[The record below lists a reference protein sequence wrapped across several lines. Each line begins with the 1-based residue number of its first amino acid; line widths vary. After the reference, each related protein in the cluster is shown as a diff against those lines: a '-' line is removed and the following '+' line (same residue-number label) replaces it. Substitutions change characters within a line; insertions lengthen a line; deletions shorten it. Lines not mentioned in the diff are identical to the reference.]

1 MQLSSKF
8 MKLLGVLCVALTG
21 AVTTQAQFS
30 GNYQLQN
37 EASGL
42 SMNVSGA
49 STSDGAAIIQ
59 WGYSGTANELWTFKA
74 TSSGYYQINNV
85 RSGKDAVVQGAST
98 SNGAKIIQWTFG
110 SSGDDQWK
118 PVQNSDGSYTFYNL
132 HSGKVID
139 DPGSST
145 SAGTQFDQW
154 SANGGANQKFK
165 VISQGGGGGGGGS
178 GFGAIVSQAQFNKMF
193 PNANSFY
200 TYNNLVAAC
209 SKYPGFCTS
218 GNATQNAQEAA
229 AFLANVAHETG
240 GLVYVN
246 EIQQAP
252 YTSGSTACGSDPSG
266 QEYYGRGP
274 LQLSWD
280 FNYCACGQA
289 IGQNLFGNPNLVS
302 SNGTITWQTALWY
315 WMTQTGGYYETAHQ
329 AILNGSFGGTIE
341 AINGSIECNGGN
353 PAEVQDRLNYYL
365 EFLQILGVSAG
376 STATGC

>member
-1 MQLSSKF
+1 MQVSSRST
-8 MKLLGVLCVALTG
+8 KLLGALCVALAG
-21 AVTTQAQFS
+21 AVTVQAQFS

-42 SMNVSGA
+42 SMNVSGNSTANGA
-49 STSDGAAIIQ
+49 SIIQ
-59 WGYSGTANELWTFKA
+59 WGYSGSANELWKFIP
-74 TSSGYYQINNV
+74 TSGGYYQINSV
-85 RSGKDAVVQGAST
+85 LSGKDAVVQGAST
-98 SNGAKIIQWTFG
+98 SNGAKIIQWSFG
-110 SSGDDQWK
+110 SAGNDQWK

-145 SAGTQFDQW
+145 AQNTQFDQW

-165 VISQGGGGGGGGS
+165 VISQGGGGGGS
-178 GFGAIVSQAQFNKMF
+178 GFASIVSQSQFNQMF

-200 TYNNLVAAC
+200 TYNNLVSAC

-218 GNATQNAQEAA
+218 GDATQNAQEAA

-252 YTSGSTACGSDPSG
+252 YTSGSTACGSDPAG

-280 FNYCACGQA
+280 YNYCACGQA
-289 IGQNLFGNPNLVS
+289 IGQNLFGDPNLVS
-302 SNGTITWQTALWY
+302 SNGTVTWQTALWF
-315 WMTQTGGYYETAHQ
+315 WMTQTGAGTQTCHQ
-329 AILNGSFGGTIE
+329 GILGGSFGSTIRT
-341 AINGSIECNGGN
+341 INGAIECNGGN
-353 PAEVQDRLNYYL
+353 PSEVQDRLNYYT